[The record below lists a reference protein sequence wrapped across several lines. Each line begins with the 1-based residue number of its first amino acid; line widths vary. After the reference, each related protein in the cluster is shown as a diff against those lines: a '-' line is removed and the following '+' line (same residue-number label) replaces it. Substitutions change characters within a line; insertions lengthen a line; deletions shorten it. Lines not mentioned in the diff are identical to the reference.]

1 MMRPRLLPA
10 FAPALITALLLA
22 TPVLPAAAQDDN
34 AASEEA
40 PGTFAEPSIINP
52 TWEFDLEVN
61 PPQAIAVTD
70 SNGLN
75 TWYWYLPYKVV
86 NNTGED
92 RLFIPEVT
100 VLDNNG
106 RIVTA
111 GRRIPQNVYP
121 AIAERLGNPLLESP
135 DDVLGRLL
143 QGEDFAKESVAIWP
157 ASLRDVDEITVFL
170 AGADGETKQL
180 LSPRTGEPVMQA
192 AIDPITG
199 EAVTD
204 ADGKPVMQPVMVRRT
219 RGYTYATPGTL
230 SSVGSL
236 RQQPVRLVTEFVVM
250 R

>member
-1 MMRPRLLPA
+1 MMRPLPLPA
-10 FAPALITALLLA
+10 LFTALLLA
-22 TPVLPAAAQDDN
+22 SAVPSAWAQDEPE
-34 AASEEA
+34 ASGES

-52 TWEFDLEVN
+52 TWEFELEVN
-61 PPQAIAVTD
+61 PPRAIAVTD
-70 SNGLN
+70 RNGLN
-75 TWYWYLPYKVV
+75 SWYWYLPYKVV

-100 VLDNNG
+100 VMDNNG

-111 GRRIPQNVYP
+111 GRRIPQNVFP
-121 AIAERLGNPLLESP
+121 AIANRLNNSLLESP

-157 ASLRDVDEITVFL
+157 ASPRDVDEFTVFF

-180 LSPRTGEPVMQA
+180 LSPLTGEPVMQA

-204 ADGKPVMQPVMVRRT
+204 ADGNPVMQPVMVRRT
-219 RGYTYATPGTL
+219 RGFTYTTPGTL
-230 SSVGSL
+230 NGAGSL
-236 RQQPVRLVTEFVVM
+236 REQPVRLAAEFAVM